1 MLTGSQTTSGMR
13 DIEAFNRCLGMD
25 HSGGIDQ
32 KGG

>member
-1 MLTGSQTTSGMR
+1 MR